1 MMTVAVCFLTA
12 GIMRDVGEEG
22 GMVRNVLW
30 GQEEI
35 VGFLNGRDTCP
46 GTVYV
51 PSAQVNADV
60 ILARSLIT
68 RRHGNQGSTT
78 ILPRPLQ
85 ETTSP
90 LHQCA

>member
-35 VGFLNGRDTCP
+35 VGFLNG
-46 GTVYV
+46 
-51 PSAQVNADV
+51 
-60 ILARSLIT
+60 
-68 RRHGNQGSTT
+68 
-78 ILPRPLQ
+78 
-85 ETTSP
+85 
-90 LHQCA
+90 